1 MKEYEVNWSVP
12 TDQAHVQLLR
22 VLRHTLVRLGNSAAW
37 CWVQGTLRVLLVL
50 LHDFPELLC
59 EYHFALCDCVP
70 PSCIQV
76 RSACDRFMSLMLT
89 IKISS
94 SDTGCVYCCL

>member
-1 MKEYEVNWSVP
+1 
-12 TDQAHVQLLR
+12 VQLLR
-22 VLRHTLVRLGNSAAW
+22 VLRHTLRLGGFS
-37 CWVQGTLRVLLVL
+37 CLVETQGTLRVLLVL

-76 RSACDRFMSLMLT
+76 RLASNAVRVPLRAVRLRAAELHP
-89 IKISS
+89 
-94 SDTGCVYCCL
+94 GAQRP